1 MRIAVIGGLAS
12 GPAAAA
18 EAARANPNAEVVL
31 FEESIAVSVGSCEIP
46 YFVAGQMLAD
56 YDLQVLTPERL
67 AETRGISVYTR
78 HRVTEIDPNRGTL
91 QVTALD
97 HMAEREEGFDRFI
110 LATGAKA
117 RRLNAS
123 GEDAPGVF
131 PIRGYDDAH
140 NLKQWLNSE
149 PVRHVVVVG
158 SGFVGFEMAESMRDM
173 GYQTTLLAPGNRILE
188 LEEGDPIG
196 KPFFEGVRKGGV
208 ILRNDRAT
216 GFGLD
221 DRGAIA
227 EVRTDG
233 GERIGCQCVI
243 LAMGITPRTEL
254 AETAGLRI
262 GKTGAISTDDRM
274 KTSHRNVWACG
285 DAVEVQ
291 DVISGKPVVWPQA
304 PIGRRTARVAARN
317 AASRRGTVDR
327 YAGTCRS
334 MAVKAFG
341 VEHGRVG
348 YLRAEDAIDD
358 GFDAVEATIRH
369 WTRVSEYPGAK
380 RIHVRLVGEQGS
392 GRLLGGALTAAE
404 GAALRADVLVPLIR
418 AKATAKDLAENMDLV
433 YNPPIAP
440 SVDPLLIAASALL
453 KELER

>member
-18 EAARANPNAEVVL
+18 EAARANPEADVVL
-31 FEESIAVSVGSCEIP
+31 FEEAAAVSVGACEIP
-46 YFVAGQMLAD
+46 YFVAGRMPAD

-67 AETRGISVYTR
+67 AETRDMTVYTR
-78 HRVTEIDPNRGTL
+78 HRVTKIDPNRGTL

-97 HMAEREEGFDRFI
+97 HGAEREEDFDRFI
-110 LATGAKA
+110 LATGAGAKK
-117 RRLNAS
+117 LGVP

-131 PIRGYDDAH
+131 PIRGYADAH
-140 NLKQWLNSE
+140 NLKQWLNGE

-158 SGFVGFEMAESMRDM
+158 SGFVGFEMAEAMRDM

-188 LEEGDPIG
+188 LEEDDPIG
-196 KPFFEGVRKGGV
+196 TPFFEGVREGGA

-216 GFGLD
+216 GLGLD

-227 EVRTDG
+227 EVRTDS

-243 LAMGITPRTEL
+243 MAIGLTPRTEL
-254 AETAGLRI
+254 AEGAGIRI
-262 GKTGAISTDDRM
+262 GKTGAIATDDRM

-285 DAVEVQ
+285 DAVEVE
-291 DVISGKPVVWPQA
+291 DVITGKPVVWPQA

-317 AASRRGTVDR
+317 AASRRGAVDR

-348 YLRAEDAIDD
+348 YVRAEDARKD
-358 GFDAVEATIRH
+358 GFDAAEATIRH
-369 WTRVSEYPGAK
+369 WTRVSEYPGAE
-380 RIHVRLVGEQGS
+380 RIHVRLVGERGS

-404 GAALRADVLVPLIR
+404 GAALRANVLVPLVR
-418 AKATAKDLAENMDLV
+418 TKATAEDLAEDVDLV

-440 SVDPLLIAASALL
+440 SVDALKIAASALL
-453 KELER
+453 KKG